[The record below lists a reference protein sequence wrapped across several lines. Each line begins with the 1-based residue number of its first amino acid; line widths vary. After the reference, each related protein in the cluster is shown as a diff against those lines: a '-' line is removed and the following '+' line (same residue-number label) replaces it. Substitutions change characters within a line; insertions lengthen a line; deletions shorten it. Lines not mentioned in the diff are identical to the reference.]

1 MKRKSPKHIQA
12 LINLLEDEDR
22 HVSSMAME
30 QLLTLDGDVD
40 RLIAEFQ
47 EAPNPVLRGRI
58 HQLGNIVKLR
68 RERTLLINEVVD
80 GKPTVWDGI
89 LRINRQYNPQ
99 MNLRNLNR
107 MIEELA
113 ARVPSPISTVG
124 MATFMHNETF
134 SFTGEDIL
142 GADLYL
148 LEDVLTQHVGAPILL
163 SVIAKHLGEIYGWNA
178 LIVLFKGK
186 HCLYDEQT
194 CDLVEPAEGWRVT
207 RLNRDD
213 KLHPCADRDIWLT
226 ILCQLFLS
234 ALLEGRLQ
242 TIHRI
247 GSILSRLC
255 GGEFSKLPFPL
266 GS

>member
-1 MKRKSPKHIQA
+1 MEPKSRKNIQA

-30 QLLTLDGDVD
+30 QLLTMDGDVD
-40 RLIAEFQ
+40 GLIAEFQ
-47 EAPNPVLRGRI
+47 EASNPVLRGRI

-68 RERTLLINEVVD
+68 RERTMLVNEVDD
-80 GKPTVWDGI
+80 GKLTIWDGI

-99 MNLRNLNR
+99 MNVRSVNR

-113 ARVPSPISTVG
+113 MRVPSPLSTVG
-124 MATFMHNETF
+124 MAAFMHNENF
-134 SFTGEDIL
+134 AFTGEDIL

-148 LEDVLTQHVGAPILL
+148 IEDVLTQRLGSPILL
-163 SVIAKHLGEIYGWNA
+163 SVVARHLGEIYGWNA

-186 HCLYDEQT
+186 HCLYDEDT
-194 CDLVEPAEGWRVT
+194 CDLVEPSEGWRVT
-207 RLNRDD
+207 RLNKDD

-226 ILCQLFLS
+226 ILSQLFLS

-242 TIHRI
+242 TIHRV
-247 GSILSRLC
+247 GTILARLC